1 MIVHGFCKEVLNE
14 LPMEFAVEAG
24 KLLEV
29 TDANFQTEVLDSP
42 VPVLVDF
49 WAPWCGPC
57 RAIGPHVEAL
67 ATDWNGAVK
76 VVKVNVDESPNVA
89 MQYGVRSIPMLLV
102 FKAGAVAKQKVGAPS
117 TNVKGALKEFVESA
131 L

>member
-1 MIVHGFCKEVLNE
+1 M
-14 LPMEFAVEAG
+14 AG
-24 KLLEV
+24 ACV
-29 TDANFQTEVLDSP
+29 NVNDANFKAEVLESP